1 MIFRYADDY
10 PYSVFDSILPDART
24 GYVYLLASVRNMD
37 TTYVGQTID
46 LKRRFS
52 QHNSGNGST
61 GTCNIADRPWAL
73 VGYICGLGHLD
84 QSGRMQL
91 ETQWRGYNQ
100 LSQHSG
106 RDDIMTKI
114 REGERVVQE
123 WNDLE
128 LDDERKIR
136 FVALIRRNRRSGN
149 NQQ

>member
-10 PYSVFDSILPDART
+10 PYIDSILPDART

-100 LSQHSG
+100 LSQNSG

-149 NQQ
+149 GQQ